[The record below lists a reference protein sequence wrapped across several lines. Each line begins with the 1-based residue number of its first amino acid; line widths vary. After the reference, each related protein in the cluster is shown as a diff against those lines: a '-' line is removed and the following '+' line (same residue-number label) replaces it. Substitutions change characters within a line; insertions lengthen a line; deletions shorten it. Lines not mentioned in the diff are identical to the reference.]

1 MVDALSE
8 APRQVNDVIHDFDGT
23 IADSGE
29 VNLEVMAEVL
39 NREPFSAEEIEEI
52 RTLTTLEGMARL
64 GVKKW
69 QLPRLLVRGRRIAG
83 QHMHRIDA
91 FEGMPEAID
100 QLSDDGYG
108 QYVLST
114 NSEGNIRELLDRHD
128 LVDRMTDICG
138 GSSMLGK
145 ARRLTTLIRREGLM
159 AASCVYVGDEA
170 RDIEAAREAGM
181 LSVAVAWGFQDPDTL
196 AAHDPDALVT
206 SPSELAVAINSL
218 AHAQSQG

>member
-1 MVDALSE
+1 MSE
-8 APRQVNDVIHDFDGT
+8 TPRQIDDVVHDFDGT

-29 VNLEVMAEVL
+29 VNLEVMAKVL
-39 NREPFSAEEIEEI
+39 NRDPFTAEEVEEI
-52 RTLTTLEGMARL
+52 RALTTLEGMEKL

-83 QHMHRIDA
+83 QNMHRIDA
-91 FEGMPEAID
+91 FEGMPEAIG

-114 NSEGNIRELLDRHD
+114 NSTGNIRELLDRHD
-128 LVDRMTDICG
+128 LVDAMTDIYG

-145 ARRLTTLIRREGLM
+145 AKRLTKLIRREGLV
-159 AASCVYVGDEA
+159 AARCVYVGDEG

-181 LSVAVAWGFQDPDTL
+181 RCVAVAWGFQNAEL
-196 AAHDPDALVT
+196 LEAHEPDALVET
-206 SPSELAVAINSL
+206 PAELVEAIHSL
-218 AHAQSQG
+218 SFAGA